1 MTDDQTPING
11 LADARVKLSHV
22 RFIRKDHSFWM
33 RLIGVF
39 SPGFLSDWWTTWRWP
54 FGQPTIY
61 YPTRVAN
68 PARFPDTLE
77 HEGVHV
83 KQQEPW
89 FGPWITILFVLRF
102 PLPIFF
108 SGRWFIER
116 GPYLLDIRRGRRTIG
131 QVIDAMWN
139 DYLWPWPKP
148 LMRRWF
154 IKELSKTPA
163 QFHQA
168 PPRSRR
174 QTAKIPPE

>member
-1 MTDDQTPING
+1 MIDDQTPING

-22 RFIRKDHSFWM
+22 RFVRKDHSFWM

-39 SPGFLSDWWTTWRWP
+39 SPRFLSDWWTTWRWP

-77 HEGVHV
+77 HEGIHV
-83 KQQEPW
+83 RQQEPW
-89 FGPWITILFVLRF
+89 WGPYWTLFLATVI
-102 PLPIFF
+102 PAPIIW

-116 GPYLLDIRRGRRTIG
+116 PAYLHDIRRGRLTIE
-131 QVIDAMWN
+131 QSIDI
-139 DYLWPWPKP
+139 LWRSYGWCWPRP
-148 LMRRWF
+148 LMRVWF
-154 IKELSKTPA
+154 EKELTKIPA
-163 QFHQA
+163 LYHQS
-168 PPRSRR
+168 PQRSRR